1 MADDASPGASL
12 CDRLRALPV
21 FPGVLPRF
29 DTDAA
34 PAEPLPL
41 LVEWLEFA
49 IAAGVLQPHAISL
62 ATASATGQPSNRTL
76 LLKNV
81 DATAVWFASLSDGPK
96 GHDLAENP
104 RVALVLYW
112 REQGRQ
118 VRIIGTAEAG
128 PRGVSDADFLQRSP
142 AARARAI
149 AGRQSEPV
157 EDFVEHLGHGTEK
170 LESDADFVPETWV
183 AYRVVPG
190 SVEFWQ
196 AERERDQV
204 RLRYL
209 RQRGAWVKDIL
220 WP

>member
-1 MADDASPGASL
+1 MSDDASL
-12 CDRLRALPV
+12 RDRLRALPV

-34 PAEPLPL
+34 PAQPLSL
-41 LVEWLEFA
+41 LVEWLELA
-49 IAAGVLQPHAISL
+49 IAEGVLQPHAMSL
-62 ATASATGQPSNRTL
+62 ATASADGRPANRTL
-76 LLKNV
+76 LLKDV
-81 DATAVWFASLSDGPK
+81 DATSVWFASLSNGPK

-104 RVALVLYW
+104 AVALVLYW

-118 VRIIGTAEAG
+118 IRITGTAEPG
-128 PRGVSDADFLQRSP
+128 PSDVSARDFLQRSP
-142 AARARAI
+142 GARARAI
-149 AGRQSEPV
+149 AGRQSQPV
-157 EDFVEHLGHGTEK
+157 EDFAAHLEK
-170 LESDADFVPETWV
+170 GEKALAEYPDFAPETWV
-183 AYRVVPG
+183 AYRVVPD

-209 RQRGAWVKDIL
+209 RESDGWVKDIL

>member
-1 MADDASPGASL
+1 MADDAPL
-12 CDRLRALPV
+12 RDRLRALPV

-29 DTDAA
+29 DTDAT
-34 PAEPLPL
+34 PTEPLRL
-41 LVEWLEFA
+41 LVEWLDLA
-49 IAAGVLQPHAISL
+49 IADGVLQPHAMSL
-62 ATASATGQPSNRTL
+62 ATASPGGQPANRTL
-76 LLKNV
+76 LLKDV
-81 DATAVWFASLSDGPK
+81 DATSVWFASLSNGPK
-96 GHDLAENP
+96 GHDLVSNP

-118 VRIIGTAEAG
+118 IRIIGNAEPG
-128 PRGVSDADFLQRSP
+128 PREVSERDFLQRSP

-149 AGRQSEPV
+149 AGRQSAPV
-157 EDFVEHLGHGTEK
+157 EDFEAHLAVGTKSLSENPD
-170 LESDADFVPETWV
+170 LVPETWV
-183 AYRVVPG
+183 AYRVIPN

-209 RQRGAWVKDIL
+209 RQSTGWVKDIL

>member
-1 MADDASPGASL
+1 MADDASL
-12 CDRLRALPV
+12 RDRLRALPV

-34 PAEPLPL
+34 PAEPLEL
-41 LVEWLEFA
+41 FKEWLEFA
-49 IAAGVLQPHAISL
+49 IADGVLQPHAMSL
-62 ATASATGQPSNRTL
+62 ATASADGRPANRTL
-76 LLKNV
+76 LLKDV
-81 DATAVWFASLSDGPK
+81 DATSVWFASLSNGPK
-96 GHDLAENP
+96 GRDLLENP

-118 VRIIGTAEAG
+118 IRIAGDAQPG
-128 PRGVSDADFLQRSP
+128 PRDVSARDFLQRS
-142 AARARAI
+142 ATARARAI

-157 EDFVEHLGHGTEK
+157 EDFEAHLETGAKALAENPHF
-170 LESDADFVPETWV
+170 APETWV
-183 AYRVVPG
+183 AYRVIPET
-190 SVEFWQ
+190 VEFWQ

-209 RQRGAWVKDIL
+209 RESTGWVKDIL

>member
-1 MADDASPGASL
+1 MAETQSL
-12 CDRLRALPV
+12 RDQLRALPV
-21 FPGVLPRF
+21 FPTELPRF

-41 LVEWLEFA
+41 LLEWLAGA
-49 IAAGVLQPHAISL
+49 IEAGVLQPHAMSL
-62 ATASATGQPSNRTL
+62 ATASASAVPSNRTL
-76 LLKNV
+76 LLKDV
-81 DATAVWFASLSDGPK
+81 DAEAVWFASLSNGPK
-96 GHDLAENP
+96 GADLAANP
-104 RVALVLYW
+104 TAALVLYW

-118 VRIIGTAEAG
+118 IRIVGRVEEG
-128 PRGVSDADFLQRSP
+128 PRDVSAADFLQRGAP
-142 AARARAI
+142 ARARAI

-157 EDFVEHLGHGTEK
+157 DDFDAHLAPALAKVEAEPGFAP
-170 LESDADFVPETWV
+170 ESWV
-183 AYRVVPG
+183 AYRVIPE

-209 RQRGAWVKDIL
+209 REGDSWRRDIL